1 MCPGSFSRIDIPD
14 LDVMTDEI
22 VFPSQAWFDQYK
34 NEVNGDAEYADVS
47 EGWGVDFNGDFIFK
61 MTDMPVD
68 DIDEDALPADI
79 EEELETYV
87 DGGTGQAFVGLED
100 GECTEAYLI
109 ESADEVEEGFV
120 LTGTYDNWVELI
132 RGNIGAVDGL
142 MSGKFELDGDMQKV
156 LQYSDAATLLT
167 EDAGK
172 VDAVFAHEEYA
183 K

>member
-1 MCPGSFSRIDIPD
+1 MVRFTGG
-14 LDVMTDEI
+14 DVMTDEI
-22 VFPSQAWFDQYK
+22 IFPSQAWFDEYK
-34 NEVNGDAEYADVS
+34 NKVNEDEEYADKS

-61 MTDMPVD
+61 MTDMPID
-68 DIDEDALPADI
+68 DIDVDALPGDLQD
-79 EEELETYV
+79 ELGTYV
-87 DGGTGQAFVGLED
+87 DGGIGQAYVGLED
-100 GECTEAYLI
+100 GGCTDAYLI
-109 ESADEVEEGFV
+109 ESADEVDQGFV

-172 VDAVFAHEEYA
+172 VDAVFAHEEFA

>member
-1 MCPGSFSRIDIPD
+1 MIRFTGG
-14 LDVMTDEI
+14 DVMTDEI
-22 VFPSQAWFDQYK
+22 IFPSQAWFDEYENK
-34 NEVNGDAEYADVS
+34 VNEDEEYADKS

-61 MTDMPVD
+61 MTDMPID
-68 DIDEDALPADI
+68 DIDTDALPGDLQD
-79 EEELETYV
+79 ELDTYV
-87 DGGTGQAFVGLED
+87 DGGTGQAYVGLED
-100 GECTEAYLI
+100 GSCTDAYLI
-109 ESADEVEEGFV
+109 ESEDEVDQGFV

>member
-1 MCPGSFSRIDIPD
+1 
-14 LDVMTDEI
+14 MTDEI
-22 VFPSQAWFDQYK
+22 VFPSQAWFDEYK
-34 NEVNGDAEYADVS
+34 NNVNADEEYADVS

-61 MTDMPVD
+61 MTDMPID
-68 DIDEDALPADI
+68 DIDIDALPEDLQD
-79 EEELETYV
+79 ELDQYV
-87 DGGTGQAFVGLED
+87 EDGVGQAFVGLAD
-100 GECTEAYLI
+100 GECTDAFLI

-167 EDAGK
+167 ENAGK
-172 VDAVFAHEEYA
+172 VGGVFAHEEYA